1 MCRRLI
7 LFCIYRA
14 DYLVHGLPRHE
25 AGEEGQKRIA
35 RADGVYRAHLFLH
48 GDIGNKFSC
57 DCGIHAGL
65 LVMLHA
71 GNRAPDASA
80 VDIVAVD
87 RLFAR
92 LCKARF
98 YIARLNRADGDTG
111 EARLQEPWYMNL
123 SPLSLRNNRSGTES
137 ESARRRS

>member
-1 MCRRLI
+1 MQFFSVFLKKVSAAPGNGDSIQILR

-25 AGEEGQKRIA
+25 AGEEGQERIA

-48 GDIGNKFSC
+48 GDIGDKFSG
-57 DCGIHAGL
+57 DRGIHSGL

-71 GNRAPDASA
+71 GDRASDASA

-98 YIARLNRADGDTG
+98 YIARLNRADGDTVG
-111 EARLQEPWYMNL
+111 AKLVSRETW
-123 SPLSLRNNRSGTES
+123 
-137 ESARRRS
+137 